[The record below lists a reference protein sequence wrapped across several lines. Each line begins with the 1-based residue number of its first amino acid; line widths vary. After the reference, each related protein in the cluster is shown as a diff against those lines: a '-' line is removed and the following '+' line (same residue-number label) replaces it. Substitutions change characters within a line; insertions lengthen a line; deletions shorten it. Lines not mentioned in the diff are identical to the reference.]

1 MSEKKEKPGLYYL
14 VIVVYLAI
22 LVLAG
27 KCIYEVSQVSTS
39 NGCAAEEWKT
49 IQGGGY
55 CFNILIVYALGVYIY
70 YHEKLNFIENTSKK
84 IDCVRL
90 LILMVAIS
98 FNILYVNSYILYH
111 NAGFAELQSAMGSV
125 VLLTIIFCHYCHN
138 YEKHL
143 AKTESLLQNA
153 RGIMTRFFA
162 DIIICTIY
170 ILVILN
176 TSTVDG
182 LKADSFISLLF

>member
-1 MSEKKEKPGLYYL
+1 MSTKKEKPSLYYL
-14 VIVVYLAI
+14 VNLVYLVI

-27 KCIYEVSQVSTS
+27 KCTYEVSQALTPK
-39 NGCAAEEWKT
+39 GCAAEEWEI

-55 CFNILIVYALGVYIY
+55 CFNILMLYALGVYLY
-70 YHEKLNFIENTSKK
+70 YHEKLNFIANTSKN

-90 LILMVAIS
+90 LILMIAIS
-98 FNILYVNSYILYH
+98 LTILYVNSYILYH
-111 NAGFAELQSAMGSV
+111 NVGFAELQNSMGGL

-143 AKTESLLQNA
+143 SKAASMTQNA
-153 RGIMTRFFA
+153 RGITTRFFA

-176 TSTVDG
+176 TSTVDA
-182 LKADSFISLLF
+182 LKTDSFISLLF